1 MSSVGHAPKGS
12 LHRLVSLCSRQQVTN
27 RKWLINLSP
36 VAPIAVPLQVPPF
49 RIFQANAAV
58 IVKTANPWKAGG
70 VQDPSEKL
78 FKTVKGV
85 LNKLTPD
92 NYEKLFNQI
101 ISAGISDADML
112 RGVISLVSEV

>member
-1 MSSVGHAPKGS
+1 MQSCCKF
-12 LHRLVSLCSRQQVTN
+12 LLFL
-27 RKWLINLSP
+27 
-36 VAPIAVPLQVPPF
+36 
-49 RIFQANAAV
+49 QANAAV

>member
-1 MSSVGHAPKGS
+1 MQVFTAWTFIFVRVCDASVTVPFPT
-12 LHRLVSLCSRQQVTN
+12 VSLQ
-27 RKWLINLSP
+27 P
-36 VAPIAVPLQVPPF
+36 VGPAPG
-49 RIFQANAAV
+49 

-78 FKTVKGV
+78 YKTVKGV

-101 ISAGISDADML
+101 VDAGISNADML
-112 RGVISLVSEV
+112 RGVISLVSAVDGVPLIWITL